1 MLARGLRIAGRILL
15 CASALAGGGLLA
27 HLTRPPVS
35 PAPSVVVVVSEDE
48 APPPPVVEAAT
59 DDDDDADDE
68 RAADVPSLASP
79 VPALDDAPD
88 PFGAEM
94 RDGLV
99 ITGGT
104 PHRLVLFTFDDGPDH
119 RYTPGLLDTLDAL
132 GVKAVF
138 FLTARRF
145 EGNTPRERRLAE
157 IARDIVRRG
166 HLVGSHTMDH
176 VQLPL
181 LTGEELEEQVLGTER
196 VFERVLGQR
205 PWLIRPPGGSRSA
218 RVDRW
223 LATRGY
229 TQLLWNVG
237 TGDFQV
243 RTSDDV
249 LRTFQRV
256 LERRERDHGER
267 GGVVLLHDIH
277 EWSADAFPRIVRDLE
292 QRNCALLERGEE
304 LYDIVDD
311 PRPFFA
317 ARGEAD
323 TSEEAPPAMPDPAW
337 LEARQERLRARAET
351 RCAPLAM
358 R

>member
-1 MLARGLRIAGRILL
+1 MSRSRLRNAGRALL
-15 CASALAGGGLLA
+15 CAGALAGGGLLA
-27 HLTRPPVS
+27 HLTQPPAQATTRELRSTVAVQEDVAP
-35 PAPSVVVVVSEDE
+35 PAPSIEIGEPIREE
-48 APPPPVVEAAT
+48 ARVAPGSAPAP
-59 DDDDDADDE
+59 
-68 RAADVPSLASP
+68 RAPE
-79 VPALDDAPD
+79 LDRD
-88 PFGAEM
+88 PFGAGM
-94 RDGLV
+94 RDGMV

-104 PHRLVLFTFDDGPDH
+104 PHRLILFTFDDGPDH

-145 EGNTPRERRLAE
+145 EGHTPRERRLAE

-176 VQLPL
+176 LQLPL
-181 LTGEELEEQVLGTER
+181 LTGEALDAQVLGSEE
-196 VFERVLGQR
+196 VFERVLGER

-223 LATRGY
+223 LASRGY
-229 TQLLWNVG
+229 TQVLWNLG

-249 LRTFQRV
+249 LHTFERV
-256 LERRERDHGER
+256 LERRERENGER

-277 EWSADAFPRIVRDLE
+277 AWSVEALPRIVRRLE
-292 QRNCALLERGEE
+292 ERNCELLERGEE
-304 LYDIVDD
+304 LYDVVDD
-311 PRPFFA
+311 PRPFFV

-337 LEARQERLRARAET
+337 IEARQARLRERTAS
-351 RCAPLAM
+351 RCSPLAL

>member
-1 MLARGLRIAGRILL
+1 MLARGLRNAGRVLL
-15 CASALAGGGLLA
+15 CAGALAGGGTLA
-27 HLTRPPVS
+27 YLTRPVASTPRAIVVEHEAPLPEVAEPIVEAETA
-35 PAPSVVVVVSEDE
+35 PAP
-48 APPPPVVEAAT
+48 AARPPMRAAT
-59 DDDDDADDE
+59 DI
-68 RAADVPSLASP
+68 
-79 VPALDDAPD
+79 DAPD
-88 PFGAEM
+88 PFGAGM

-132 GVKAVF
+132 GIKAVF

-145 EGNTPRERRLAE
+145 EGTTPRERRLAE

-181 LTGEELEEQVLGTER
+181 LSGAELEEQVLGTER
-196 VFERVLGQR
+196 VFERVLGER

-218 RVDRW
+218 RIDRW
-223 LATRGY
+223 LASRGY

-243 RTSDDV
+243 RDPEEV
-249 LRTFQRV
+249 LRTFTRV
-256 LERRERDHGER
+256 LERRERDHGDR
-267 GGVVLLHDIH
+267 GGIVLLHDIH
-277 EWSADAFPRIVRDLE
+277 EWSIEAFPRIVRHLE
-292 QRNCALLERGEE
+292 RRNCDLLERGEE
-304 LYDIVDD
+304 LYDVVDD
-311 PRPFFA
+311 PRPFFT

-323 TSEEAPPAMPDPAW
+323 SSEEAPPAMPEPAW
-337 LEARQERLRARAET
+337 LEARQARLRTQTEA
-351 RCAPLAM
+351 RCAQLAM